1 MNNVV
6 YTIHRFQRWPI
17 LDRTLDSIEG
27 VDNYTVDLPSNPKV
41 VGSVVCQKVMR
52 YGKGENMLDLIQ
64 PYSLSTPDGVILLA
78 RHDSRYS
85 TEREQWDGVGVSQPL
100 VRTQQTRFLSFAR
113 SLHFASLTPFFVQPI
128 VPLHLL
134 TRSTGRWRCI
144 LAGETIMIQS
154 IMAWQYQVR

>member
-1 MNNVV
+1 MLCTLFTVSKGGPFLIEHWTALRGLTTTPWTYLRIRKSWEAWYV
-6 YTIHRFQRWPI
+6 KSDAIWQR
-17 LDRTLDSIEG
+17 R
-27 VDNYTVDLPSNPKV
+27 
-41 VGSVVCQKVMR
+41 
-52 YGKGENMLDLIQ
+52 NMLDLIQ